1 MTKISRN
8 APCPC
13 GSGKKYKRCCMA
25 QDQAKEQL
33 ALAAKG
39 AQLQAQA
46 AQHSARLG
54 DVKAALFQGLQDLQE
69 PDELDNDSNAVIDLI
84 KAGQL
89 DEAERAARELLVRYP
104 EVHDG
109 HDRLGMVYEARG
121 MPREAAQCYRQVV
134 EFMHANADN
143 YDPESLQ
150 VFCELIAR
158 LDPSPSVG

>member
-1 MTKISRN
+1 MSKTGRN
-8 APCPC
+8 DPCPC
-13 GSGKKYKRCCMA
+13 GSAKKYKRCCMA
-25 QDQAKEQL
+25 QDQAREQL
-33 ALAAKG
+33 ALAAKR
-39 AQLQAQA
+39 AHLQAQG

-54 DVKAALFQGLQDLQE
+54 DVKAALLQGLQE

-84 KAGQL
+84 KAGQF
-89 DEAERAARELLVRYP
+89 DAAERAARDLLVRYP

-150 VFCELIAR
+150 VFVELIAR
-158 LDPSPSVG
+158 LDPPPDVD

>member
-1 MTKISRN
+1 MRGF
-8 APCPC
+8 A
-13 GSGKKYKRCCMA
+13 GS
-25 QDQAKEQL
+25 DS
-33 ALAAKG
+33 G
-39 AQLQAQA
+39 AVA
-46 AQHSARLG
+46 SG
-54 DVKAALFQGLQDLQE
+54 
-69 PDELDNDSNAVIDLI
+69 
-84 KAGQL
+84 AGPRRGVV
-89 DEAERAARELLVRYP
+89 EAERAARELLVRYP